1 MKKFLFLFSSFFS
14 VLVFSQ
20 TQSTPYPLVAD
31 EITQMLQEGLPKG
44 QLLITKDSLSFYSFT
59 KTGVYEFSF
68 TNNEL
73 SKSFSSY
80 SKELPSELTSVPL
93 NNLRTTVSEDGT
105 VYFLYPGGGLLFVYE
120 NNQIKRIDRSFA
132 HRNQFSG
139 HFFCYKNTPY
149 LMGGYG
155 YWKSNSLLTKFN
167 FQTKEWDYIETRG
180 QIPELGVNK
189 GSFVV
194 DNDILYVFDFYEKID
209 DKDQKNDNLYELD
222 LKSLKWEKKGSLN
235 SLFDNDIQKK
245 IVSIRV
251 PFNGTKYLQK
261 SDGSKEILIIEP
273 SKNSVKLYENESLS
287 LMARNAIVVGSKIIY
302 STLSADRSYESLVV
316 KDFSN
321 GLELKSEAI
330 LSNDFNLFVSYFLI
344 VALFVVFL
352 LGITFLKFKN
362 DALFFVIN
370 GNNLSGL
377 NKSIVLSNDEK
388 FILELLSNSK
398 NNSVDN
404 VFFLNYFKN
413 PALSEDANIK
423 RKNKAI
429 SDLNLKFK
437 TCFELDLILKT
448 SNPLDSRQVVYKL
461 NPKVLF

>member
-80 SKELPSELTSVPL
+80 SKELPSELTNVPL

-194 DNDILYVFDFYEKID
+194 DNDILYVFDF
-209 DKDQKNDNLYELD
+209 
-222 LKSLKWEKKGSLN
+222 
-235 SLFDNDIQKK
+235 
-245 IVSIRV
+245 
-251 PFNGTKYLQK
+251 
-261 SDGSKEILIIEP
+261 
-273 SKNSVKLYENESLS
+273 
-287 LMARNAIVVGSKIIY
+287 
-302 STLSADRSYESLVV
+302 
-316 KDFSN
+316 
-321 GLELKSEAI
+321 
-330 LSNDFNLFVSYFLI
+330 
-344 VALFVVFL
+344 
-352 LGITFLKFKN
+352 
-362 DALFFVIN
+362 
-370 GNNLSGL
+370 
-377 NKSIVLSNDEK
+377 
-388 FILELLSNSK
+388 
-398 NNSVDN
+398 
-404 VFFLNYFKN
+404 
-413 PALSEDANIK
+413 
-423 RKNKAI
+423 
-429 SDLNLKFK
+429 
-437 TCFELDLILKT
+437 
-448 SNPLDSRQVVYKL
+448 
-461 NPKVLF
+461 